1 MSLADLGAAALIA
14 ALVAAV
20 SALAAGALG
29 GRSGDEQLLKAARN
43 GAYVVTGMLILAA
56 GTLVTGFVTHDYSL
70 AYVADHSSRSMPVQY
85 VIAAFYS
92 GQQGSLLY
100 WALALSILSAFAVR

>member
-14 ALVAAV
+14 ALVAALCTV
-20 SALAAGALG
+20 AAGALS
-29 GRSGDEQLLKAARN
+29 GRSGDEQLTRAARN
-43 GAYVVTGMLILAA
+43 GAFTVTAMLLLAA
-56 GTLVTGFVTHDYSL
+56 GTLVTGFLTHDYSL

-85 VIAAFYS
+85 IIAAFYS

-100 WALALSILSAFAVR
+100 WALALSI

>member
-1 MSLADLGAAALIA
+1 MTLADLGAAALIA

-20 SALAAGALG
+20 SAVGAGTLA

-43 GAYVVTGMLILAA
+43 AAFVVTGMLVLTA
-56 GTLVTGFVTHDYSL
+56 GTLITGFLTHDYSL

-100 WALALSILSAFAVR
+100 WALAL